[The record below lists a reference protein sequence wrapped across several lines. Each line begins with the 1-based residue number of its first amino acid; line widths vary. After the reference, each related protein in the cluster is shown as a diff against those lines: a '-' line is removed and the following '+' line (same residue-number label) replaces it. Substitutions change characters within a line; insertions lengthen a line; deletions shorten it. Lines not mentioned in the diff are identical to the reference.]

1 MQMERDGEKFYSELA
16 GNTQVEGIRTIMT
29 MLAGE
34 EVKHYNTIALLKKQ
48 AGYTLTP
55 ETEVLGKVKNIF
67 LRMKDEK
74 AELRFDSSELESY
87 RKARDIEEVSRTFY
101 LAKGCRDPTERGETD
116 ISQPCLRRRKAS
128 EDNGKY
134 CRICC
139 QTGTGIL
146 ARKRRVASLGRIL
159 TRGRRY
165 EEF

>member
-1 MQMERDGEKFYSELA
+1 MNAYDFAMQMERDGEKFYSELA

-101 LAKGCRDPTERGETD
+101 LAKAAETQQKEEKQ
-116 ISQPCLRRRKAS
+116 IFLSLAS
-128 EDNGKY
+128 EEEKHL
-134 CRICC
+134 RIMEN
-139 QTGTGIL
+139 IVEFV
-146 ARKRRVASLGRIL
+146 ARPEPGYWLENAEWHHL
-159 TRGRRY
+159 
-165 EEF
+165 EEY